1 MPRRK
6 RIGLRPPLEP
16 VIGTYWKAIRPYDV
30 AGGVEALT
38 FVAVT
43 KTERKYARMG
53 MQECFVC
60 FVPAAEYATK
70 YTKSITHHIAQD
82 TFMRCFRKVE
92 DDELGH
98 DLGMEILAHYG

>member
-1 MPRRK
+1 MPRQR
-6 RIGLRPPLEP
+6 RVGLRPPTEP
-16 VIGTYWKAIRPYDV
+16 QIGTYWKAIKSYDNARPN
-30 AGGVEALT
+30 APM

-53 MQECFVC
+53 MQECFVT

-70 YTKSITHHIAQD
+70 MTTTVPLHIAQD
-82 TFMRCFRKVE
+82 TFMHCFRKVGDE
-92 DDELGH
+92 ELGH